1 MSQNE
6 GVMHAC
12 GHDAHVAM
20 LLGAAGDNQKPAER
34 ICRDSSPGLSARRGK
49 GPGGARMM
57 IETGIFRNYNPDMFI
72 AQHVLADMPS
82 GTVGFHAGPYLA
94 SCDEIYITVAGK
106 GGHAAQ
112 PSQYTDQIYIASE
125 LVISLKDT
133 IAEQSKGK
141 GCHHSGHR
149 KDNRHGRHK
158 RDTGESRDSLYLQNL

>member
-1 MSQNE
+1 
-6 GVMHAC
+6 
-12 GHDAHVAM
+12 
-20 LLGAAGDNQKPAER
+20 
-34 ICRDSSPGLSARRGK
+34 
-49 GPGGARMM
+49 
-57 IETGIFRNYNPDMFI
+57 MFI
-72 AQHVLADMPS
+72 AQHVLTDMPS

-133 IAEQSKGK
+133 VAEKSKRK
-141 GCHHSGHR
+141 GCHHPWHW

-158 RDTGESRDSLYLQNL
+158 RDTRESRDSLYLQDL